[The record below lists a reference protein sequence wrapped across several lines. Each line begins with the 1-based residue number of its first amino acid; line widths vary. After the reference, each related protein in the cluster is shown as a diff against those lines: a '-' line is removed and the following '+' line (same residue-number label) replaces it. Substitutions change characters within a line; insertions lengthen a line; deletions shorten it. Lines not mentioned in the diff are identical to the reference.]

1 MPFFAVLERDQA
13 FLFPQRE
20 LDKVKGNDARYG
32 NGRCSPDF
40 NFFKEVHP
48 IIKTVAEDL
57 TSIMKSSVKSDI
69 YFSGTFKVCKTQLV
83 G

>member
-1 MPFFAVLERDQA
+1 MKSRG
-13 FLFPQRE
+13 
-20 LDKVKGNDARYG
+20 LDRTNGARYG
-32 NGRCSPDF
+32 NGTCSPDF
-40 NFFKEVHP
+40 NLFEEDHP
-48 IIKTVAEDL
+48 IIRTVAEDL